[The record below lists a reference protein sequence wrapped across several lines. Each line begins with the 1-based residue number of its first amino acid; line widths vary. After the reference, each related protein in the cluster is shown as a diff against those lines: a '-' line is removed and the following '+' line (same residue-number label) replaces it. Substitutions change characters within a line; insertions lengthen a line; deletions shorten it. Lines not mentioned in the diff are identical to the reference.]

1 MTSRKRRTES
11 LRRGKEK
18 PASEGHR
25 RLGISFL
32 PSVFTTFNL
41 LLGYLALL
49 QILKRN
55 YAQAVYY
62 VIIAVVMDGFDGTIA
77 RLTKTESRFGTQLDT
92 LVDGVT
98 FGLVT
103 SVMIY
108 VWGFH
113 DTYPQIGKIV
123 GFLFLSAGIMRLAR
137 FNMLRESKSGK
148 AHMFVGIPIPLGAA
162 CVLSV
167 VLIFD
172 QSPVKPLQVAF
183 FAIYILVVAF
193 LMISNIRYRTMKR
206 IQPRHSLIFLFIL
219 AGMVAFGS
227 MYPRQ
232 TIPVLTVVYMF
243 SPVLVRIYH
252 RYEKGDHDGSTA
264 GSESGASA
272 VDSAEK

>member
-1 MTSRKRRTES
+1 MIPRSKRNDAG
-11 LRRGKEK
+11 RRKEK
-18 PASEGHR
+18 RFPNERHR
-25 RLGISFL
+25 KVRISFL

-49 QILKRN
+49 QILKRDF
-55 YAQAVYY
+55 AQAVYF

-77 RLTKTESRFGTQLDT
+77 RLTKTESRFGMQLDT

-103 SVMIY
+103 SVMVY

-113 DTYPQIGKIV
+113 DTYPQIGRVV

-137 FNMLRESKSGK
+137 FNMLRDSKSSQS
-148 AHMFVGIPIPLGAA
+148 HMFVGIPIPLGAA

-172 QSPVKPLQVAF
+172 RPPIQPLHVML
-183 FAIYILVVAF
+183 FAGYVLLVAF
-193 LMISNIRYRTMKR
+193 LMISNIRYQTMKG
-206 IQPRHSLIFLFIL
+206 IQPRHSLIFLFVL
-219 AGMVAFGS
+219 AGLIAFGS

-243 SPVLVRIYH
+243 SPVLVRLYD
-252 RYEKGDHDGSTA
+252 RYQ
-264 GSESGASA
+264 SESSGESSLEKDTSES
-272 VDSAEK
+272 VGDSKSR

>member
-1 MTSRKRRTES
+1 
-11 LRRGKEK
+11 
-18 PASEGHR
+18 
-25 RLGISFL
+25 
-32 PSVFTTFNL
+32 VFTTFNL

-49 QILKRN
+49 QIMQRN
-55 YAQAVYY
+55 YAQAVYF

-77 RLTKTESRFGTQLDT
+77 RLTNTESRFGMQLDT

-108 VWGFH
+108 VWGFQ
-113 DTYPQIGKIV
+113 DTYPQIGRVI

-137 FNMLRESKSGK
+137 FNMLRESKS
-148 AHMFVGIPIPLGAA
+148 AESHMFVGIPIPLGAS

-167 VLIFD
+167 VLIFERP
-172 QSPVKPLQVAF
+172 PVHPLHVLL
-183 FAIYILVVAF
+183 FAAYVMLVAF

-219 AGMVAFGS
+219 AGMIAFGS
-227 MYPRQ
+227 VYPRQ

-243 SPVLVRIYH
+243 SPVLVGLYH
-252 RYEKGDHDGSTA
+252 RH
-264 GSESGASA
+264 ESASA
-272 VDSAEK
+272 DDSVPDNKPGNAPEDEIR

>member
-1 MTSRKRRTES
+1 MSKHGKGAARHADRPRRVAPEG
-11 LRRGKEK
+11 LRRM
-18 PASEGHR
+18 R
-25 RLGISFL
+25 ISFL

-55 YAQAVYY
+55 YPQAVYF

-77 RLTKTESRFGTQLDT
+77 RLTKTESKFGMQLDT

-103 SVMIY
+103 SVMVY

-113 DTYPQIGKIV
+113 NTYPQIGRVV

-137 FNMLRESKSGK
+137 FNMLRESKGSK

-172 QSPVKPLQVAF
+172 HPPVKPLHVLL
-183 FAIYILVVAF
+183 FAVYVLLVAF

-219 AGMVAFGS
+219 AGMIAFGS

-243 SPVLVRIYH
+243 SPVLVRLYH
-252 RYEKGDHDGSTA
+252 RYEKETTE
-264 GSESGASA
+264 ESPPEGTIDASA
-272 VDSAEK
+272 AGEKER

>member
-1 MTSRKRRTES
+1 MISRHKHKDTGSKKRS
-11 LRRGKEK
+11 
-18 PASEGHR
+18 PAERHR
-25 RLGISFL
+25 RLRISFL

-49 QILKRN
+49 QIFKRD
-55 YAQAVYY
+55 YAQAVYF

-77 RLTKTESRFGTQLDT
+77 RLTKTESRFGMQLDT

-103 SVMIY
+103 SVMVY

-113 DTYPQIGKIV
+113 DTYPQIGRVI

-137 FNMLRESKSGK
+137 FNMLRESKSSQ
-148 AHMFVGIPIPLGAA
+148 ANMFVGIPIPLGAA

-172 QSPVKPLQVAF
+172 RPPVQPLHVML
-183 FAIYILVVAF
+183 FAAYVLLVAF
-193 LMISNIRYRTMKR
+193 LMISNIRYQTMKG
-206 IQPRHSLIFLFIL
+206 IQPRHSLIFLFVL
-219 AGMVAFGS
+219 AGLIAFGS

-243 SPVLVRIYH
+243 SPVLVRLYH
-252 RYEKGDHDGSTA
+252 RYESGSSGESLTEPEANESVGDRRS
-264 GSESGASA
+264 
-272 VDSAEK
+272 